1 MSFTPLL
8 FEFKQ
13 SDLYFDLSGDLKLS
27 PNKDIASTQSRSQ
40 SDIQQI
46 YIRLMTEPGDFYSY
60 PNLGSDIGI
69 IYGMPQ
75 SPNTG
80 EIGKRLIRQALSKDD
95 IFLGRNITIEAV
107 PMSRTSIRF
116 DVHVVDNSQG
126 PITISVTQELN

>member
-1 MSFTPLL
+1 MA
-8 FEFKQ
+8 
-13 SDLYFDLSGDLKLS
+13 DLYFDLSGDLKLS

-95 IFLGRNITIEAV
+95 IFLGRNITIESV
-107 PMSRTSIRF
+107 PTSRTSIRF

>member
-1 MSFTPLL
+1 MA
-8 FEFKQ
+8 
-13 SDLYFDLSGDLKLS
+13 DLYFDLSGDLKLS

-40 SDIQQI
+40 NDIQQI

-80 EIGKRLIRQALSKDD
+80 EIGKRLIRQALSRDD
-95 IFLGRNITIEAV
+95 IFLGRNITIESV
-107 PMSRTSIRF
+107 PTSRTSIRF

>member
-1 MSFTPLL
+1 MA
-8 FEFKQ
+8 
-13 SDLYFDLSGDLKLS
+13 DLYFDLSGDLKLS

-40 SDIQQI
+40 NDIQQI

-107 PMSRTSIRF
+107 PTSRTSIRF

>member
-1 MSFTPLL
+1 MA
-8 FEFKQ
+8 
-13 SDLYFDLSGDLKLS
+13 DLYFDLSGDLKLS
-27 PNKDIASTQSRSQ
+27 SNKDIASTQSRSQ

-60 PNLGSDIGI
+60 PDLGSDIGI

-95 IFLGRNITIEAV
+95 IFLGRNITIESV
-107 PMSRTSIRF
+107 PTSRTSIRF

>member
-1 MSFTPLL
+1 
-8 FEFKQ
+8 
-13 SDLYFDLSGDLKLS
+13 
-27 PNKDIASTQSRSQ
+27 
-40 SDIQQI
+40 
-46 YIRLMTEPGDFYSY
+46 MTEPGDFYSY

-75 SPNTG
+75 SPSTG

-107 PMSRTSIRF
+107 PTSRTSIRF

>member
-1 MSFTPLL
+1 MA
-8 FEFKQ
+8 
-13 SDLYFDLSGDLKLS
+13 DLYFDLSGDLKLS

-40 SDIQQI
+40 NDIQQI

-69 IYGMPQ
+69 LYGMPQ

-80 EIGKRLIRQALSKDD
+80 EIGKRLIRQALSRDD

-107 PMSRTSIRF
+107 PTSRTSVRF

>member
-1 MSFTPLL
+1 MA
-8 FEFKQ
+8 
-13 SDLYFDLSGDLKLS
+13 DLYFDLSGDLKLS
-27 PNKDIASTQSRSQ
+27 SNKDIASTQSRSQ
-40 SDIQQI
+40 NDIQQI

-107 PMSRTSIRF
+107 PTSRTSIRF

>member
-1 MSFTPLL
+1 MA
-8 FEFKQ
+8 
-13 SDLYFDLSGDLKLS
+13 DLYFDLSGDLKLS
-27 PNKDIASTQSRSQ
+27 PNKDIASTQSRSLN
-40 SDIQQI
+40 DIQQI

>member
-1 MSFTPLL
+1 MA
-8 FEFKQ
+8 
-13 SDLYFDLSGDLKLS
+13 DLYFDLSGDLKLS

-95 IFLGRNITIEAV
+95 IFLGRNITIESV
-107 PMSRTSIRF
+107 PTSRTSIMF

>member
-1 MSFTPLL
+1 MA
-8 FEFKQ
+8 
-13 SDLYFDLSGDLKLS
+13 DLYFDLSGDLKLS

-40 SDIQQI
+40 NDIQQI

-80 EIGKRLIRQALSKDD
+80 EIGKRLIRQALSRDD
-95 IFLGRNITIEAV
+95 IFLGRNITIESV
-107 PMSRTSIRF
+107 PTSRTSIRF
-116 DVHVVDNSQG
+116 DVHIVDNSQG